1 MEVAGGNNVLVISRR
16 KAGQIVQLICDNDL
30 SGYYIHHRRSGKLVA
45 YDFVGREVNAAIA
58 EYEQYY
64 ANNTT

>member
-1 MEVAGGNNVLVISRR
+1 VEVAGGTNVLVITRR
-16 KAGQIVQLICDNDL
+16 KPGQIVQLIADNDL
-30 SGYYIHHRRSGKLVA
+30 NGYYIHHRKSGKLVA
-45 YDFVGREVNAAIA
+45 YEFVGREVNAAIA